1 MPRHQQYTDVR
12 PQDHHDD
19 DSSTEVESLVG
30 NEKAWVNNEDYL
42 RPSRS
47 RRDIL
52 CPPCLSALRWFIVI
66 SLQVIIVGLL
76 AREQGLL
83 MDSKWTRAATLL
95 MLRRKYAIY
104 LDRRRRWF
112 SRATPNTVFRKRSSR
127 SFVLYRNCSV
137 TSSSSKSYHRRR
149 LTVQGNARSV
159 AALLKITTSR

>member
-66 SLQVIIVGLL
+66 SLQVVIVGLL

-83 MDSKWTRAATLL
+83 MDSKWTRAAT
-95 MLRRKYAIY
+95 
-104 LDRRRRWF
+104 
-112 SRATPNTVFRKRSSR
+112 
-127 SFVLYRNCSV
+127 
-137 TSSSSKSYHRRR
+137 TSEKEVGGDMTGWGPHS
-149 LTVQGNARSV
+149 T
-159 AALLKITTSR
+159 